1 MNRYACS
8 LLKGGILVALWMAT
22 SGSLPADQAVGDR
35 PNIVLVMTDDQ
46 GFGDLGVQGNDR
58 IKTPNIDRFAKQGV
72 ELTRFYCSPVC
83 APTRASL
90 MTGRYF
96 YRSGV
101 VHTSRGGAKMH
112 GDEVTIAE
120 RLAKLGYA
128 TGIFGKWHLG
138 DSYPM
143 RPQDQGFAEVLVHK
157 SGGIDQTPD
166 KPNSYFD
173 PILWHNGRRVKSR
186 GYCTDVF
193 TAAAIRFIESN
204 KDRPFFVYL
213 PTNAPHTPIQV
224 AEKYSRPYKEM
235 GLNDTTAGVY
245 GMVTNIDENF
255 GRLVDKLDSLGI
267 RENTLLIFFGDNG
280 PQQSRYNAGL
290 RGRKASTYEGGIRVG
305 AYFQWPN
312 RLRGGRKIDR
322 IAAHIDIGPTLL
334 DVAGGHVSSG
344 PAFDGVSLLPL
355 LLGEDA
361 DWPDRTLYFQC
372 HRGLAPKPYQNCAA
386 VTDRFKMVGYPGT
399 FSKED
404 LDTSD
409 EPLLELY
416 DVSTDPGEENDL
428 AQSNPGALRR
438 LRAGYDAWFDD
449 VKATRNFTPGVI
461 HIGSDAEDPL
471 HLCRYQDGNYR
482 NGIPHGWSVEIE
494 RAGKYG
500 VSINRGP
507 LVGPGR
513 LFVSWNGKQTGRP
526 VGADANSAAFE
537 LPAGPGVIDIWFV
550 QDGRERVIFSDNSP
564 PGDVDI
570 RRLE

>member
-1 MNRYACS
+1 MNR
-8 LLKGGILVALWMAT
+8 LLKSGILVAAWAMT
-22 SGSLPADQAVGDR
+22 SGSFAADQATAGR

-46 GFGDLGVQGNDR
+46 GFGDLGVQGNDK
-58 IKTPNIDRFAKQGV
+58 IKTPNIDRFASGGV

-120 RLAKLGYA
+120 RLGKLGYA

-143 RPQDQGFAEVLVHK
+143 RPQDQGFDEVLVHK

-173 PILWHNGRRVKSR
+173 PILWHNGRRVKSS

-193 TAAAIRFIESN
+193 TDAAIRFIESN

-224 AEKYSRPYKEM
+224 AKEYSRPYKEM

-255 GRLVDKLDSLGI
+255 GRLVEKLDSLGI
-267 RENTLLIFFGDNG
+267 RDNTLVIFFGDNG

-305 AYFQWPN
+305 AYFQWPA
-312 RLRGGRKIDR
+312 RLRGGRRIER
-322 IAAHIDIGPTLL
+322 IAAHIDIGPTLVDL
-334 DVAGGHVSSG
+334 AGGNVSTG

-355 LLGEDA
+355 LLGEDS
-361 DWPDRTLYFQC
+361 DWPDRILYFQC
-372 HRGLAPKPYQNCAA
+372 HRGLDPKRYQNSAA

-399 FSKED
+399 FSQED
-404 LDTSD
+404 LGTSG
-409 EPLLELY
+409 EPVLELY
-416 DVSTDPGEENDL
+416 DVAADPGEENNL
-428 AQSNPGALRR
+428 ARSNPRALSR

-449 VKATRNFTPGVI
+449 VEATRSFTPGVI
-461 HIGSDAEDPL
+461 HIGSDAENPL
-471 HLCRYQDGNYR
+471 HLCRYQDGSYR
-482 NGIPHGWSVEIE
+482 DGIPHGWSVEIE

-507 LVGPGR
+507 LVGAGR
-513 LFVSWNGKQTGRP
+513 LFVSWNGKQIGRSI
-526 VGADANSAAFE
+526 GAGANSAVFQLA
-537 LPAGPGVIDIWFV
+537 AGRGVIDVWFV
-550 QDGRERVIFSDNSP
+550 ADGQERVVFSDNSP

-570 RRLE
+570 GLLE

>member
-1 MNRYACS
+1 MNRV
-8 LLKGGILVALWMAT
+8 LKSRILVVAWMGAFGGL
-22 SGSLPADQAVGDR
+22 SADQVTAAP
-35 PNIVLVMTDDQ
+35 PNIVIVMTDDQ
-46 GFGDLGVQGNDR
+46 GFGDLGVQGNDK
-58 IKTPNIDRFAKQGV
+58 IKTPNLDRFARQGV

-90 MTGRYF
+90 MTGRYY

-120 RLAKLGYA
+120 RLGKLGYA

-143 RPQDQGFAEVLVHK
+143 RPQDQGFDEVLVHK

-173 PILWHNGRRVKSR
+173 PILWHNGRRVKSQ

-193 TAAAIRFIESN
+193 TNAAIQFIEAN
-204 KDRPFFVYL
+204 KEKPFFVYL

-224 AEKYSRPYKEM
+224 AEKYSRSYKEM

-255 GRLVDKLDSLGI
+255 GRLLDKLDALGI
-267 RENTLLIFFGDNG
+267 RKNTLVIFFGDNG

-305 AYFQWPN
+305 AYFQWPA
-312 RLRGGRKIDR
+312 RLRGGRKIER
-322 IAAHIDIGPTLL
+322 IAVHIDIGPTLL
-334 DVAGGHVSSG
+334 DLAGGDVAAG
-344 PAFDGVSLLPL
+344 PDFDGMSLLPL
-355 LLGEDA
+355 LLGKNS

-372 HRGLAPKPYQNCAA
+372 HRGLVPKRYQNSAA
-386 VTDRFKMVGYPGT
+386 ITDRFKMVGYPGT
-399 FSKED
+399 FSNED
-404 LDTSD
+404 LDTSGK
-409 EPLLELY
+409 PALELY
-416 DVSTDPGEENDL
+416 DISADPGEQNNL
-428 AQSNPGALRR
+428 AASNPEALSR

-461 HIGSDAEDPL
+461 HIGSDTENPL
-471 HLCRYQDGNYR
+471 HLCRYQDGTYR
-482 NGIPHGWSVEIE
+482 DGIPRGWSVEIE

-507 LVGPGR
+507 LAGPGR
-513 LFVSWNGKQTGRP
+513 LFVSWKGQQTNRSI
-526 VGADANSAAFE
+526 GADANSAVFE
-537 LPAGPGVIDIWFV
+537 LSAGTGVIDVWFV
-550 QDGRERVIFSDNSP
+550 QDGHERVILSNNNP
-564 PGDVDI
+564 PGDVDLE
-570 RRLE
+570 RLR